1 MFCFFILSFY
11 TCSLVSLIFK
21 EWSDFQGGYCYCFM
35 FMILICM
42 PFVFHRLTT
51 NPCAQ
56 TNGVSDPT
64 VAGTSSGS
72 RVSYFPRL
80 CDFNLLCE
88 SLLSIREC
96 TSLQPAI
103 VRHWTKPLRHRT
115 ARGRFCMKA
124 TCMAMSVKLIQ
135 SNQRV
140 TCPATFILFYAW
152 IRYDQD
158 EELKQKKARTMSTW
172 IFCDNLF

>member
-1 MFCFFILSFY
+1 MILGRCFILSFY
-11 TCSLVSLIFK
+11 SLVSLIFK

-88 SLLSIREC
+88 SVVHQRVYIPTTSDR
-96 TSLQPAI
+96 TSLD
-103 VRHWTKPLRHRT
+103 
-115 ARGRFCMKA
+115 KA
-124 TCMAMSVKLIQ
+124 LTS
-135 SNQRV
+135 S
-140 TCPATFILFYAW
+140 
-152 IRYDQD
+152 DS
-158 EELKQKKARTMSTW
+158 ARTILYESNMHGNVRET
-172 IFCDNLF
+172 DTE